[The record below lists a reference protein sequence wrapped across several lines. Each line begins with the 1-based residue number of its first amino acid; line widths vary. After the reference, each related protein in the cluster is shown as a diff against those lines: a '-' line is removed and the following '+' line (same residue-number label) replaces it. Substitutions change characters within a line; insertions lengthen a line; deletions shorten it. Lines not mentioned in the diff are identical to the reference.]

1 MKRVRLENVQ
11 AKLGEY
17 VTASA
22 KDPVLILRDGE
33 PVAVLVGLARNKH
46 RAPRKL
52 RDVLKA
58 AWKDYE
64 EHGGLEH
71 QEFWTALRKEAGKS

>member
-1 MKRVRLENVQ
+1 MRRVPLENVQ
-11 AKLGEY
+11 AKLGQY

-22 KDPVLILRDGE
+22 KGPVLILRDGE
-33 PVAVLVGLARNKH
+33 PVAVLVGLARNRR

-64 EHGGLEH
+64 EYGGLAH
-71 QEFWTALRKEAGKS
+71 QKFWTTLRKEAGKS